1 MSESD
6 ESEGSTGF
14 TAMSIDQV
22 QLQLTQIH
30 KQVCRAKGRVE
41 IRDGDN
47 CCVLISKEELDSLEQ
62 ALEILSNTSQVQ
74 KIARTIAALTH
85 TVAQGPLVATG
96 RSTSN

>member
-14 TAMSIDQV
+14 NAMSIDQV

-41 IRDGDN
+41 IRDGDS